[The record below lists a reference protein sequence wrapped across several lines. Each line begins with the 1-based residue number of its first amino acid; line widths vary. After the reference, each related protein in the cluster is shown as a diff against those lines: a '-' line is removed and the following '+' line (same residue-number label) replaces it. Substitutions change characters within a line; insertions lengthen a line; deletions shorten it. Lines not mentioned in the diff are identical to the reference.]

1 MYQILAGKKRSLV
14 FPVMCNGFVKLDYSD
29 NVVDTNSDADT
40 SNDIAYGIFDHE
52 GSFTFEAIIIPY
64 DINGYGIDSITGS
77 IPTFVLNNLSKKI
90 MPSSN
95 AIKRAFPA
103 QYQSELY
110 LPNPVVGSSRLTH
123 EMRIF
128 SNDKF
133 SVSLLNATSF
143 TENQPAEYK
152 IKVSMDIGGTTETFT
167 TTSAVITANKSAMF
181 KWGSVSDAEGF
192 DSNGRKVFDLLSTV
206 DDHTGAVIELNGSS
220 ENLCHAGQELFIRD
234 GFTFTSIGTIASIN
248 GTTSVTLNASYSPTL
263 SNGTKLFIHSRK
275 DASYINNTYHIGVV
289 HNQIG
294 NEIKIFLNGIRVLD
308 SSHTQTG
315 TFAFGRTDS
324 FIGAT
329 GAGATGANSATTN
342 KQFMGEMHEMAIT
355 NIAKTTKFPN
365 KQTLLPSLNNTLL
378 YLRFEEIDL

>member
-40 SNDIAYGIFDHE
+40 SNDIAYGLFDHE
-52 GSFTFEAIIIPY
+52 GSFTFEAIITPY
-64 DINGYGIDSITGS
+64 DINGYGIDSATGS
-77 IPTFVLNNLSKKI
+77 VPSFTASKKI

-95 AIKRAFPA
+95 SITRAFPA

-110 LPNPVVGSSRLTH
+110 LPNPVVGSSRLSH

-167 TTSAVITANKSAMF
+167 TASTVITANKSAMF
-181 KWGSVSDAEGF
+181 KWGSTSDTEGF
-192 DSNGRKVFDLLSTV
+192 DSNGRKVFDLLSTTTSHSGT
-206 DDHTGAVIELNGSS
+206 DIGLTGTD

-234 GFTFTSIGTIASIN
+234 GFTFTSIGTIASVN
-248 GTTSVTLNASYSPTL
+248 GTTDVTLNASYSPTL
-263 SNGTKLFIHSRK
+263 SNGTKIFIHSRK
-275 DASYINNTYHIGVV
+275 EASYLNNTYHIACTYSQSS
-289 HNQIG
+289 NRI
-294 NEIKIFLNGIRVLD
+294 NIFLNGINIL
-308 SSHTQTG
+308 STKHTQSG

-342 KQFMGEMHEMAIT
+342 KQFMGEMHEMSIL
-355 NIAKTTKFPN
+355 NIAKTSFVN
-365 KQTLLPSLNNTLL
+365 KETLLPNLNNTLL

>member
-14 FPVMCNGFVKLDYSD
+14 FPVMCNGFVKLDYAD
-29 NVVDTNSDADT
+29 NVVDTNSDNDT
-40 SNDIAYGIFDHE
+40 SNDIAYGLFDHE
-52 GSFTFEAIIIPY
+52 GSFTFEAIITPY
-64 DINGYGIDSITGS
+64 DINGYGRQSVSGS
-77 IPTFVLNNLSKKI
+77 IPSFTASKKI
-90 MPSSN
+90 MPSNSHQST
-95 AIKRAFPA
+95 PA
-103 QYQSELY
+103 NYQSELY
-110 LPNPVVGSSRLTH
+110 LPVTGGRLTH

-143 TENQPAEYK
+143 NQNQPAEYK

-192 DSNGRKVFDLLSTV
+192 DSNGRKMFDLLSTV
-206 DDHTGAVIELNGSS
+206 HDHTGAVIKLTGTD
-220 ENLCHAGQELFIRD
+220 ENLCHAGQELFIRE
-234 GFTFTSIGTIASIN
+234 GFTFTSIGTIDSIDT
-248 GTTSVTLNASYSPTL
+248 TTSVTLNASYSPTL

-275 DASYINNTYHIGVV
+275 DASYINNIYHIGVV
-289 HNQIG
+289 YNQIE
-294 NEIKIFLNGIRVLD
+294 NQIKIFLNGIRVLD
-308 SSHTQTG
+308 SNHTQSG
-315 TFAFGRTDS
+315 TFAFGKTDS

-342 KQFMGEMHEMAIT
+342 KQFMGEMHEMAII
-355 NIAKTTKFPN
+355 NIAKATKFPN
-365 KQTLLPSLNNTLL
+365 RQTLLPNLNNTLL